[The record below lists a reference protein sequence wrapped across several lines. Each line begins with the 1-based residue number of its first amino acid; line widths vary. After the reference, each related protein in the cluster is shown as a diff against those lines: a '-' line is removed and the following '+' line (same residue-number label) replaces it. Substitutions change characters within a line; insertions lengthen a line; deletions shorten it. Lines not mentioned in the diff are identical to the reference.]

1 MHAKNLK
8 TNFGNFDYYDISYFE
23 EIGSSKINEIPYSI
37 RVLFENALRNKHN
50 GLVSEDDLK
59 LIASWKPDNKIN
71 VEFPYMPGRVLL
83 QDFTGVPVA
92 VDLAAMRNAVSD
104 IGKDP
109 SIINPIVRTDMV
121 IDHSVQ
127 VDYFNS
133 KNALSLNIER
143 EYERNSERYK
153 LLKWAQNSFNNFRIV
168 PPGTGIVHQVNLE
181 YLGDVVLSEES
192 NNSTLVY
199 PDTCIGT
206 DSHTTMINGLGVL
219 AWGVGGIEAEAVM
232 LGQPS
237 YIILPEVVGVRITG
251 DLNEGVTATDLV
263 LSITE
268 KLRKLGVV
276 EKFVEFFGEGLS
288 NLSLPDRA
296 TIANMSPEYGATCGF
311 FPVDDQTLKYLNE
324 TGRSKEQISLV
335 EYYSKENYLFHDEK
349 NTPKYSQILDFDLG
363 NVVASLSGPKR
374 PQDRIALSDVKENFE
389 TNFPDS
395 MLREY
400 KVEIDSTDYSIS
412 DGSIVIAAIT
422 SCTNTSNPSVMIGAG
437 ILAKNAILSGL
448 RRKPWVKTSLA
459 PGSTVVTK
467 YLESS
472 GLDSYLEELGF
483 NTVGYGCTT
492 CIGNSGPLPENISE
506 VIDDNNLIVAAVLSG
521 NRNFEG
527 RVHSQVKANYL
538 GSPMLVIAYALFGR
552 IDVDIVNDSIGVN
565 DKGEEIFLKDIWPT
579 SKEITNTLNSSL
591 NSNMFK
597 EQYSNVYLG
606 TDKWRE
612 LESTD
617 QDLFSWDLDSS
628 YIQKPPYF
636 NNFELLPKSRSKIKN
651 ARVLAHLGDSVTTDH
666 ISPAGSIPFDAPSG
680 KFLISNEVL
689 QREFNS
695 YGSRRG
701 NHEIMVR
708 GTFGNIRLR
717 NLLTPDD
724 EGDWTI
730 YIPNRKK
737 MRIYEASQEYIKN
750 NIPTIIIAGKE
761 YGTGSSRDWAAK
773 GPALLGVRVV
783 IAESFERIHRSN
795 LIGMGIIP
803 CEFMDGENFQTLG
816 LTGYEEYEISDLDGK
831 ISPGSKKTVIV
842 RNDQSE
848 VKKFEVLLR
857 IDTEIES
864 DYYEHG
870 GLLPYVL
877 RQMISEDQE
886 VH

>member
-1 MHAKNLK
+1 M
-8 TNFGNFDYYDISYFE
+8 
-23 EIGSSKINEIPYSI
+23 
-37 RVLFENALRNKHN
+37 
-50 GLVSEDDLK
+50 
-59 LIASWKPDNKIN
+59 
-71 VEFPYMPGRVLL
+71 
-83 QDFTGVPVA
+83 
-92 VDLAAMRNAVSD
+92 
-104 IGKDP
+104 
-109 SIINPIVRTDMV
+109 
-121 IDHSVQ
+121 
-127 VDYFNS
+127 
-133 KNALSLNIER
+133 
-143 EYERNSERYK
+143 
-153 LLKWAQNSFNNFRIV
+153 
-168 PPGTGIVHQVNLE
+168 
-181 YLGDVVLSEES
+181 
-192 NNSTLVY
+192 
-199 PDTCIGT
+199 
-206 DSHTTMINGLGVL
+206 
-219 AWGVGGIEAEAVM
+219 
-232 LGQPS
+232 
-237 YIILPEVVGVRITG
+237 
-251 DLNEGVTATDLV
+251 
-263 LSITE
+263 
-268 KLRKLGVV
+268 
-276 EKFVEFFGEGLS
+276 
-288 NLSLPDRA
+288 
-296 TIANMSPEYGATCGF
+296 
-311 FPVDDQTLKYLNE
+311 
-324 TGRSKEQISLV
+324 
-335 EYYSKENYLFHDEK
+335 
-349 NTPKYSQILDFDLG
+349 
-363 NVVASLSGPKR
+363 
-374 PQDRIALSDVKENFE
+374 
-389 TNFPDS
+389 
-395 MLREY
+395 
-400 KVEIDSTDYSIS
+400 
-412 DGSIVIAAIT
+412 
-422 SCTNTSNPSVMIGAG
+422 
-437 ILAKNAILSGL
+437 
-448 RRKPWVKTSLA
+448 
-459 PGSTVVTK
+459 
-467 YLESS
+467 
-472 GLDSYLEELGF
+472 EELGF

-689 QREFNS
+689 QREINS

>member
-192 NNSTLVY
+192 NNSTLAY

-311 FPVDDQTLKYLNE
+311 FPVDDQTLKYLDE

-472 GLDSYLEELGF
+472 GLDTYLEELGF

-565 DKGEEIFLKDIWPT
+565 DKGEEILLKDIWPT
-579 SKEITNTLNSSL
+579 SKEITDTLNSSL

-606 TDKWRE
+606 TNKWRE
-612 LESTD
+612 LKSTD
-617 QDLFSWDLDSS
+617 KDLFSWDLDSS

-636 NNFELLPKSRSKIKN
+636 NNFELLPKSRSEIKN

-816 LTGYEEYEISDLDGK
+816 LTGYEEYEISDLEGK

-842 RNDQSE
+842 KNEQSE
-848 VKKFEVLLR
+848 LKKFEVILR

-877 RQMISEDQE
+877 RQMISEDQG

>member
-192 NNSTLVY
+192 NNSSLAY

-311 FPVDDQTLKYLNE
+311 FPVDEQTLKYLDE

-335 EYYSKENYLFHDEK
+335 EYYSKENYLYHDEK

-400 KVEIDSTDYSIS
+400 KVEIDSTDYPIS

-472 GLDSYLEELGF
+472 GLDTYLEELGF

-816 LTGYEEYEISDLDGK
+816 LTGYEEYEISDLEGK

-842 RNDQSE
+842 KNEQSE
-848 VKKFEVLLR
+848 LKKFEVILR

-877 RQMISEDQE
+877 RQMISEDQG

>member
-1 MHAKNLK
+1 MQAKKLK
-8 TNFGNFDYYDISYFE
+8 TSFGNFDYFDISYFE
-23 EIGSSKINEIPYSI
+23 ELGSLKIHEIPYSI

-50 GLVSEDDLK
+50 GLVTEDDLK
-59 LIASWKPDNKIN
+59 LISSWKPDNKVN

-181 YLGDVVLSEES
+181 YLGDVVLSDKSKES
-192 NNSTLVY
+192 ILVY

-237 YIILPEVVGVRITG
+237 YIILPEVIGVRITG
-251 DLNEGVTATDLV
+251 NLNEGVTATDLV

-276 EKFVEFFGEGLS
+276 EKFVEFFGKGLS

-311 FPVDDQTLKYLNE
+311 FPIDDQTLKYLGE
-324 TGRSKEQISLV
+324 TGRSQEQLNLV
-335 EYYSKENYLFHDEK
+335 ESYSKENYLFHDEK
-349 NTPKYSQILDFDLG
+349 NTPNYSQILDFSLND
-363 NVVASLSGPKR
+363 VVASLSGPKR

-389 TNFPDS
+389 TSFPDS

-400 KVEIDSTDYSIS
+400 KVQIDSKDYSIS

-448 RRKPWVKTSLA
+448 KRKPWVKTSLA

-472 GLDSYLEELGF
+472 GLDSYLEDLGF

-506 VIDDNNLIVAAVLSG
+506 IIDDNNLIVAAVLSG

-552 IDVDIVNDSIGVN
+552 IDIDIVNDSIGVN
-565 DKGEEIFLKDIWPT
+565 TEGEDIFLKDIWPS
-579 SKEITNTLNSSL
+579 SKEISDTLNSSL
-591 NSNMFK
+591 NSDMFK

-606 TDKWRE
+606 TNKWRE

-617 QDLFSWDLDSS
+617 EDLFSWDLDSS

-636 NNFELLPKSRSKIKN
+636 SDFQLLPSARSEIKN

-666 ISPAGSIPFDAPSG
+666 ISPAGSIPFEAPSG

-730 YIPNRKK
+730 HIPSRKK

-816 LTGYEEYEISDLDGK
+816 LTGYEEYEISDLEGK
-831 ISPGSKKTVIV
+831 IYPGSKKTVIV

-848 VKKFEVLLR
+848 VKKFEVKLR

>member
-1 MHAKNLK
+1 M
-8 TNFGNFDYYDISYFE
+8 
-23 EIGSSKINEIPYSI
+23 
-37 RVLFENALRNKHN
+37 
-50 GLVSEDDLK
+50 
-59 LIASWKPDNKIN
+59 
-71 VEFPYMPGRVLL
+71 
-83 QDFTGVPVA
+83 
-92 VDLAAMRNAVSD
+92 
-104 IGKDP
+104 
-109 SIINPIVRTDMV
+109 
-121 IDHSVQ
+121 
-127 VDYFNS
+127 
-133 KNALSLNIER
+133 
-143 EYERNSERYK
+143 
-153 LLKWAQNSFNNFRIV
+153 
-168 PPGTGIVHQVNLE
+168 
-181 YLGDVVLSEES
+181 
-192 NNSTLVY
+192 
-199 PDTCIGT
+199 
-206 DSHTTMINGLGVL
+206 
-219 AWGVGGIEAEAVM
+219 
-232 LGQPS
+232 
-237 YIILPEVVGVRITG
+237 
-251 DLNEGVTATDLV
+251 TATDLV

-311 FPVDDQTLKYLNE
+311 FPVDDQTLKYLDE

-335 EYYSKENYLFHDEK
+335 EYYSKENYLYHDEK

-472 GLDSYLEELGF
+472 GLDTYLEELGF

-565 DKGEEIFLKDIWPT
+565 DKGEEILLKDIWPT
-579 SKEITNTLNSSL
+579 SKEITDTLNSSL

-606 TDKWRE
+606 TNKWRE
-612 LESTD
+612 LKSTD
-617 QDLFSWDLDSS
+617 KDLFSWDLDSS

>member
-8 TNFGNFDYYDISYFE
+8 TNFGNFDYYDIGYFE
-23 EIGSSKINEIPYSI
+23 EIGSSKIHEIPYSI

-311 FPVDDQTLKYLNE
+311 FPVDEQTLKYLDE

-335 EYYSKENYLFHDEK
+335 EYYSKENYLYHDEK

-400 KVEIDSTDYSIS
+400 KVEIDSTDYPIS

-472 GLDSYLEELGF
+472 GLDTYLEELGF

>member
-8 TNFGNFDYYDISYFE
+8 TNFGNFDYYDIGYFE
-23 EIGSSKINEIPYSI
+23 EIGSSKIHEIPYSI

-311 FPVDDQTLKYLNE
+311 FPVDEQTLKYLDE

-400 KVEIDSTDYSIS
+400 KVEIASTDYSIS

-617 QDLFSWDLDSS
+617 QDLF
-628 YIQKPPYF
+628 
-636 NNFELLPKSRSKIKN
+636 
-651 ARVLAHLGDSVTTDH
+651 
-666 ISPAGSIPFDAPSG
+666 
-680 KFLISNEVL
+680 
-689 QREFNS
+689 
-695 YGSRRG
+695 
-701 NHEIMVR
+701 
-708 GTFGNIRLR
+708 
-717 NLLTPDD
+717 
-724 EGDWTI
+724 
-730 YIPNRKK
+730 
-737 MRIYEASQEYIKN
+737 
-750 NIPTIIIAGKE
+750 
-761 YGTGSSRDWAAK
+761 
-773 GPALLGVRVV
+773 
-783 IAESFERIHRSN
+783 
-795 LIGMGIIP
+795 
-803 CEFMDGENFQTLG
+803 
-816 LTGYEEYEISDLDGK
+816 
-831 ISPGSKKTVIV
+831 
-842 RNDQSE
+842 
-848 VKKFEVLLR
+848 
-857 IDTEIES
+857 
-864 DYYEHG
+864 
-870 GLLPYVL
+870 
-877 RQMISEDQE
+877 
-886 VH
+886 

>member
-311 FPVDDQTLKYLNE
+311 FPVDDQTLKYLDE

-335 EYYSKENYLFHDEK
+335 EYYSKENYLYHDEK

-395 MLREY
+395 MLRE
-400 KVEIDSTDYSIS
+400 
-412 DGSIVIAAIT
+412 
-422 SCTNTSNPSVMIGAG
+422 
-437 ILAKNAILSGL
+437 
-448 RRKPWVKTSLA
+448 
-459 PGSTVVTK
+459 
-467 YLESS
+467 
-472 GLDSYLEELGF
+472 
-483 NTVGYGCTT
+483 
-492 CIGNSGPLPENISE
+492 
-506 VIDDNNLIVAAVLSG
+506 
-521 NRNFEG
+521 
-527 RVHSQVKANYL
+527 
-538 GSPMLVIAYALFGR
+538 
-552 IDVDIVNDSIGVN
+552 
-565 DKGEEIFLKDIWPT
+565 
-579 SKEITNTLNSSL
+579 
-591 NSNMFK
+591 
-597 EQYSNVYLG
+597 
-606 TDKWRE
+606 
-612 LESTD
+612 
-617 QDLFSWDLDSS
+617 
-628 YIQKPPYF
+628 
-636 NNFELLPKSRSKIKN
+636 
-651 ARVLAHLGDSVTTDH
+651 
-666 ISPAGSIPFDAPSG
+666 
-680 KFLISNEVL
+680 
-689 QREFNS
+689 
-695 YGSRRG
+695 
-701 NHEIMVR
+701 
-708 GTFGNIRLR
+708 
-717 NLLTPDD
+717 
-724 EGDWTI
+724 
-730 YIPNRKK
+730 
-737 MRIYEASQEYIKN
+737 
-750 NIPTIIIAGKE
+750 
-761 YGTGSSRDWAAK
+761 
-773 GPALLGVRVV
+773 
-783 IAESFERIHRSN
+783 
-795 LIGMGIIP
+795 
-803 CEFMDGENFQTLG
+803 
-816 LTGYEEYEISDLDGK
+816 
-831 ISPGSKKTVIV
+831 
-842 RNDQSE
+842 
-848 VKKFEVLLR
+848 
-857 IDTEIES
+857 
-864 DYYEHG
+864 
-870 GLLPYVL
+870 
-877 RQMISEDQE
+877 
-886 VH
+886 